1 MEPYI
6 KIKPIRIGELNEKTA
21 NAISWQVQNLTRGID
36 FAVVNCYLIN
46 IDLMGN
52 SSFVTAFNITLDNA
66 TLQAWGSDDSVI
78 DNAILAHSPLFEKE

>member
-1 MEPYI
+1 
-6 KIKPIRIGELNEKTA
+6 
-21 NAISWQVQNLTRGID
+21 
-36 FAVVNCYLIN
+36 
-46 IDLMGN
+46 MGN